1 MAQDKHGPDAN
12 AVEIPT
18 YFTQQSNVKWVEM
31 QQFHLTH
38 RKQWLQSTVSILVC
52 LHRCNWISFC

>member
-1 MAQDKHGPDAN
+1 MFTCVAQDKHGPDSN

-31 QQFHLTH
+31 QQFH
-38 RKQWLQSTVSILVC
+38 
-52 LHRCNWISFC
+52 